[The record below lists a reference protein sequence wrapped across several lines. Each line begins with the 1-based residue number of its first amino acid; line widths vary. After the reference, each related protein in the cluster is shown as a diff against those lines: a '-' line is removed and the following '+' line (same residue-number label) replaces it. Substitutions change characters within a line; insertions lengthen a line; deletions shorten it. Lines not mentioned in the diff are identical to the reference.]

1 MVTFLIKDNL
11 DKQRWWIAFAAIL
24 IQLCLGTIYSW
35 SVIKNE
41 LVTNQGWQEV
51 GTSLAFVIALGVI
64 GFAAAVG
71 GILVDKKGPRFVA
84 TLGGLL
90 FGIGTII
97 AGVGIQL
104 NNLLILYLGYG
115 LIAGLGNG
123 FGYVTPIATLIR
135 WFPDKR
141 GLVTGLAVMGFGAG
155 SFFIGLIAPY
165 CINNFGVPNTF
176 YLWGICFLILIVMSA
191 QLLINP
197 PQGWLPLGY
206 ELPTGSK
213 TIDSYDFHRA
223 IRASQ
228 WWILWGILF
237 VNVSAGLG
245 FISQLSSIAR
255 DLYYLPSFEDLSPQE
270 VSLLRDRAGS
280 FVVAIAAIFNG
291 LGRLFWA
298 WLSDIFGR
306 KAIFSTM
313 FITQAVLYLI
323 TPYLHSYILFVFI
336 ACYLLSCLG
345 GGFATMPAFAADT
358 FGSENI
364 GRIYGAMLTAWGSA
378 GVMGPFVFSW
388 IKDNT
393 ASYNYA
399 LYGATGLL
407 IIGFILT
414 RLYHPPRRIKC
425 VGEIIGNE

>member
-11 DKQRWWIAFAAIL
+11 DKQRWWIAVGAII

-41 LVTNQGWQEV
+41 LVTNQGWAEV
-51 GTSLAFVIALGVI
+51 ATSMAFVIALGII

-71 GILVDKKGPRFVA
+71 GILVDKKGPKFVA

-90 FGIGTII
+90 FGVGTII

-104 NNLLILYLGYG
+104 NNFLILYLGYG

-165 CINNFGVPNTF
+165 FINNFGVPNTF
-176 YLWGICFLILIVMSA
+176 YLWGAAFLILIVASA

-197 PQGWLPLGY
+197 PSGWLPLGY
-206 ELPTGSK
+206 ELPTGNN
-213 TIDSYDFHRA
+213 TIDSFDFHRA

-255 DLYYLPSFEDLSPQE
+255 DLYSLPSFEDLSPE
-270 VSLLRDRAGS
+270 AISLLRDRAGA

-313 FITQAVLYLI
+313 FLTQAVLYLI
-323 TPYLHSYILFVFI
+323 IPFLNSYIIFVFI

-345 GGFATMPAFAADT
+345 GGFATMPAFAADA

-378 GVMGPFVFSW
+378 GVIGPFVFSW

-399 LYGATGLL
+399 LYGATALL
-407 IIGFILT
+407 VIGFILT
-414 RLYHPPRRIKC
+414 QIYKPPRKIMMEK
-425 VGEIIGNE
+425 

>member
-1 MVTFLIKDNL
+1 MVTLLIKDNL
-11 DKQRWWIAFAAIL
+11 NKQRWWIALAAVI

-41 LVTNQGWQEV
+41 LVTNQGWEEV
-51 GTSLAFVIALGVI
+51 ATSLTFVISLGII
-64 GFAAAVG
+64 GFAAAIG

-84 TLGGLL
+84 TLGGFL

-97 AGVGIQL
+97 AGVGIEL

-155 SFFIGLIAPY
+155 SFFIGLIAPF

-176 YLWGICFLILIVMSA
+176 YIWGVCFLLLIVISG

-197 PQGWLPLGY
+197 PRGWLPLGY
-206 ELPTGSK
+206 ELPTASE
-213 TIDSYDFHRA
+213 TIESYTFHRA

-228 WWILWGILF
+228 WWILWAILF

-245 FISQLSSIAR
+245 FISQLSTIAR
-255 DLYYLPSFEDLSPQE
+255 DLYNSPVFDSLSVEDIN
-270 VSLLRDRAGS
+270 LLRDRAGA
-280 FVVAIAAIFNG
+280 FVVAIASIFNG

-313 FITQAVLYLI
+313 FITQGILYLI
-323 TPYLHSYILFVFI
+323 IPYLNSYILFIFI

-345 GGFATMPAFAADT
+345 GGFGTMPAFAADT

-378 GVMGPFVFSW
+378 GVVGPFVFSW

-393 ASYNYA
+393 ASYSYA
-399 LYGATGLL
+399 LYGSAMLL

-414 RLYHPPRRIKC
+414 RFYHSPQKI
-425 VGEIIGNE
+425 NSLHQ